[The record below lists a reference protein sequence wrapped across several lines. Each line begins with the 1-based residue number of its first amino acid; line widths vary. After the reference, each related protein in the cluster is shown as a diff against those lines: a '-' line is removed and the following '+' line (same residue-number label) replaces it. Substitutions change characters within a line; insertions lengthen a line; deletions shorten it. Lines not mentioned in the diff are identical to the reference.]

1 MNYTTMQHRIDSSLL
16 DKDEMKAMESL
27 VKSGQLPA
35 LIDDEGNHIKLPKP
49 IFELLVHLVQQMKQG
64 HSVVM
69 MPEDETF
76 STQAAANYLG
86 VSRQHFVNRLED
98 GEIPFHKVGS
108 HRRVYFQDLK
118 EYSERRD
125 KSRRAILD
133 SLFDKV
139 SEAGNYNSNYTG
151 DER

>member
-1 MNYTTMQHRIDSSLL
+1 MQHRIDSSLL
-16 DKDEMKAMESL
+16 NKDEMQALESL
-27 VKSGQLPA
+27 VQSGQLPA
-35 LIDDEGNHIKLPKP
+35 LIDDQGNHIKLPKP

-64 HSVVM
+64 RSIVM

-76 STQAAANYLG
+76 TTQAAANFLG
-86 VSRQHFVNRLED
+86 VSRQHFVNLIEE
-98 GEIPFHKVGS
+98 GEIPFHKVGT
-108 HRRVYFQDLK
+108 HRRVYFRDLK

-125 KSRRAILD
+125 KSRRESLD

-139 SEAGNYNSNYTG
+139 SKADKHNSSYTG